1 MFIKGL
7 ILVLM
12 GVAAFATS
20 YPPDYSMK
28 GSCQISGPVKVCRSL
43 QTSMNAVLDI
53 YYSGNLK
60 NSSQLYAFVQANY
73 NNSRPYGTFLMS
85 NSSGTDAFVRLTSG
99 CLVASGYNCLQ
110 YGTRQMRDILVYAQR
125 PYMAVL
131 NALSLEVA
139 IVNGNGVWDNFGYKN
154 NYKFYFPEM

>member
-7 ILVLM
+7 FLVLI

-43 QTSMNAVLDI
+43 QMSMNAVLDI

-60 NSSQLYAFVQANY
+60 NSTQLYAFVQANY
-73 NNSRPYGTFLMS
+73 NNSHPYGTFLMS
-85 NSSGTDAFVRLTSG
+85 NSSGTDAFVRISGG
-99 CLVASGYNCLQ
+99 CLVSMGYNCIHH
-110 YGTRQMRDILVYAQR
+110 GTQLMKDILVYAQR
-125 PYMAVL
+125 PYTGVL

-139 IVNGNGVWDNFGYKN
+139 VVNGNGVWDSFGYKN

>member
-7 ILVLM
+7 FLMLV

-20 YPPDYSMK
+20 YPPDYTMK
-28 GSCQISGPVKVCRSL
+28 GSCQISGPVKVCRFL
-43 QTSMNAVLDI
+43 QSSMNAVLDI

-60 NSSQLYAFVQANY
+60 NSTQLYAFVQANY
-73 NNSRPYGTFLMS
+73 NTSHPYGTFLMS
-85 NSSGTDAFVRLTSG
+85 NNTGTDAFVRLTSG
-99 CLVASGYNCLQ
+99 CLVSFGHNCIQ
-110 YGTRQMRDILVYAQR
+110 NGTDLMRDILRYAQR
-125 PYMAVL
+125 PTGVL